1 MNNYLIVY
9 DDIYLLNSKIDEITS
24 KDFKN
29 ITKSIYDLDEQDLDD
44 ALLDLDTYSFLAD
57 KKIVIIKNIENLND
71 DKKTTHLIN
80 YLNSPNNDNLL
91 ILTTTKFNG
100 TKKINKTLKDKTNFI
115 KLESDPITVIKNL
128 LKDYKLEPGVINKIS
143 IYSNNNLDIIK
154 TECDKLINYK
164 EDKNITVDDVEKL
177 VVKHLG
183 DSSNIIFDLVKYISS
198 SDKKRALEQYK
209 LLQEYNIDDIGL
221 IGLIESQLRLLE
233 QVSIYKKEG
242 LYKDE
247 IASKLNIHPYRIQKT
262 MELLSSTN
270 ITSINNLIKNLSEID
285 YKVKAGLIDSKD
297 CILMYII
304 NI

>member
-29 ITKSIYDLDEQDLDD
+29 ITKSIYDLDEKDLDD
-44 ALLDLDTYSFLAD
+44 ALLDLDTYSFLSD

-80 YLNSPNNDNLL
+80 YLDSPNNNNLL

-100 TKKINKTLKDKTNFI
+100 TKKINKTLKEKTNFI
-115 KLESDPITVIKNL
+115 KLESDPNTVIKNL

-164 EDKNITVDDVEKL
+164 EDENITVSDVEKL

>member
-9 DDIYLLNSKIDEITS
+9 DDIYLLNSKIDEITK
-24 KDFKN
+24 KDFKDIDRN
-29 ITKSIYDLDEQDLDD
+29 VYDLDEKDLDD
-44 ALLDLDTYSFLAD
+44 ALLDLDTYSFLSD

-80 YLNSPNNDNLL
+80 YLDNSNPDNLL

-100 TKKINKTLKDKTNFI
+100 TKKINKTLKEKTRFI
-115 KLESDPITVIKNL
+115 KLESDPNTVIKNL

-164 EDKNITVDDVEKL
+164 DDKTITVGDVEKL

-209 LLQEYNIDDIGL
+209 LLQEYNIDDISL

-233 QVSIYKKEG
+233 EVSIYKKEG
-242 LYKDE
+242 LYKDD
-247 IASKLNIHPYRIQKT
+247 IATKLNIHPYRIQKT
-262 MELLSSTN
+262 MELLNSTN
-270 ITSINNLIKNLSEID
+270 ITSINNLIKSLSEID

>member
-24 KDFKN
+24 KDFKD
-29 ITKSIYDLDEQDLDD
+29 ITKSIYDLDEKDLDD
-44 ALLDLDTYSFLAD
+44 ALLDLDTYSFLSD

-100 TKKINKTLKDKTNFI
+100 TKKINKTLKEKTNFI
-115 KLESDPITVIKNL
+115 KLESDPNTVIKNL

-242 LYKDE
+242 LYKDD
-247 IASKLNIHPYRIQKT
+247 IATKLNIHPYRIQKT

>member
-9 DDIYLLNSKIDEITS
+9 DDIYLLNTKIDEITK
-24 KDFKN
+24 KDFKDIDKN
-29 ITKSIYDLDEQDLDD
+29 VYDLDEKDLDD
-44 ALLDLDTYSFLAD
+44 ALLDLDTYSFLSD

-80 YLNSPNNDNLL
+80 YLDNSNPDNLL

-100 TKKINKTLKDKTNFI
+100 TKKINKTLKEKTNFI
-115 KLESDPITVIKNL
+115 KLESNSNTVIKNL

-143 IYSNNNLDIIK
+143 IYSNNNIDIIK

-164 EDKNITVDDVEKL
+164 DDKTITVSDVEKL

-209 LLQEYNIDDIGL
+209 LLQEYNIDDISL

-233 QVSIYKKEG
+233 EVSIYKKEG
-242 LYKDE
+242 LYKDD
-247 IASKLNIHPYRIQKT
+247 IATKLNIHPYRIQKT

>member
-9 DDIYLLNSKIDEITS
+9 DDIYLLNTKIDEITK
-24 KDFKN
+24 KDFKDIDRN
-29 ITKSIYDLDEQDLDD
+29 VYDLDEKDLDD
-44 ALLDLDTYSFLAD
+44 ALLDLDTYSFLSD

-71 DKKTTHLIN
+71 DKKTTHLLN
-80 YLNSPNNDNLL
+80 YLDNSNPDNLL

-100 TKKINKTLKDKTNFI
+100 TKKINKTLKEKTNFI
-115 KLESDPITVIKNL
+115 KLESDPVEVIKNL

-154 TECDKLINYK
+154 SECDKLINYK
-164 EDKNITVDDVEKL
+164 DDKTITVGDVEKL

-209 LLQEYNIDDIGL
+209 LLQEYNIDDISL

-233 QVSIYKKEG
+233 EVSIYKKEG
-242 LYKDE
+242 LYKDD
-247 IASKLNIHPYRIQKT
+247 IATKLSIHPYRIQKT
-262 MELLSSTN
+262 MELLSTTN
-270 ITSINNLIKNLSEID
+270 ISSINNLIKNLSEID
-285 YKVKAGLIDSKD
+285 YKVKSGLIDSKD

>member
-29 ITKSIYDLDEQDLDD
+29 ITKSIYDLDEKDLDD
-44 ALLDLDTYSFLAD
+44 ALLDLDTYSFLSD

-80 YLNSPNNDNLL
+80 YLDSPNNNNLL

-100 TKKINKTLKDKTNFI
+100 TKKINKTLKEKTNFI

-262 MELLSSTN
+262 MELLNSTN

>member
-44 ALLDLDTYSFLAD
+44 ALLDLDTYSFLSD

-80 YLNSPNNDNLL
+80 YLNSPNNNNLL

-100 TKKINKTLKDKTNFI
+100 TKKINKTLKEKTNFI

-262 MELLSSTN
+262 MELLNSTN

>member
-44 ALLDLDTYSFLAD
+44 ALLDLDTYSFLSD

-80 YLNSPNNDNLL
+80 YLDSPNNDNLL

-100 TKKINKTLKDKTNFI
+100 TKKINKTLKEKTNFI

-164 EDKNITVDDVEKL
+164 EDKNITVSDVEKL

>member
-1 MNNYLIVY
+1 M
-9 DDIYLLNSKIDEITS
+9 
-24 KDFKN
+24 
-29 ITKSIYDLDEQDLDD
+29 DLQ
-44 ALLDLDTYSFLAD
+44 
-57 KKIVIIKNIENLND
+57 
-71 DKKTTHLIN
+71 
-80 YLNSPNNDNLL
+80 
-91 ILTTTKFNG
+91 G
-100 TKKINKTLKDKTNFI
+100 NKTLRDKTNFI

-164 EDKNITVDDVEKL
+164 EDKNITVSDVEKL

>member
-24 KDFKN
+24 KDFKD
-29 ITKSIYDLDEQDLDD
+29 ITKSIYDLDEKDLDD
-44 ALLDLDTYSFLAD
+44 ALLDLDTYSFLSD

-100 TKKINKTLKDKTNFI
+100 TKKINKTLKEKTNFI